1 MINKLAVKNFYE
13 QHKEDGA
20 KDLLNDHSDYESIEE
35 LIKDRKSSGTLFS
48 EEDLAKI
55 EANFHNLIRY
65 RCRNAKKSLEW
76 LEPQELPKVSNKL
89 LHEKKAQWFGV
100 DGMYGGF
107 SYALF
112 GLGDPILFTESWPR
126 VFGGSGE
133 QHRVSLNEVKLVAK
147 GFV

>member
-1 MINKLAVKNFYE
+1 MADWDIESFRKIY
-13 QHKEDGA
+13 KEDQA
-20 KDLLNDHSDYESIEE
+20 KDLLNDYSDYESIEE
-35 LIKDRKSSGTLFS
+35 LVKDRKSNSTFFS
-48 EEDLAKI
+48 KEDLAKI
-55 EANFHNLIRY
+55 EANFHDLIRY

-76 LEPQELPKVSNKL
+76 LESQELPKISNEQ

-112 GLGDPILFTESWPR
+112 DLGVPILFTESWSR

-133 QHRVSLNEVKLVAK
+133 QHRVSLNELKLVAK

>member
-1 MINKLAVKNFYE
+1 MANWDIESFRKIY
-13 QHKEDGA
+13 KEDQA

-76 LEPQELPKVSNKL
+76 LESQELPKVSNEL

-112 GLGDPILFTESWPR
+112 DLGGPVLFTESWSR

-133 QHRVSLNEVKLVAK
+133 QHRVSLDEVKLVAK

>member
-1 MINKLAVKNFYE
+1 MTDWDNESFRKIY
-13 QHKEDGA
+13 KEDQA
-20 KDLLNDHSDYESIEE
+20 KDLLNDYSDYQSIEE
-35 LIKDRKSSGTLFS
+35 LVRDRKPSGTICS

-76 LEPQELPKVSNKL
+76 IESQELPQISNELLQKTKV
-89 LHEKKAQWFGV
+89 QWFGV

-112 GLGDPILFTESWPR
+112 DLGGPILITESWSR

>member
-1 MINKLAVKNFYE
+1 MADWDIESFRKIY
-13 QHKEDGA
+13 KEDQA
-20 KDLLNDHSDYESIEE
+20 NDLLNDYSDYESIEE
-35 LIKDRKSSGTLFS
+35 LVKDRKSSGTLFS
-48 EEDLAKI
+48 KEDLAKI

-76 LEPQELPKVSNKL
+76 LESQELPKVSNEL

-112 GLGDPILFTESWPR
+112 DLGDPILFTESWSR

>member
-1 MINKLAVKNFYE
+1 MANWDIESFRKIY
-13 QHKEDGA
+13 KEDQA
-20 KDLLNDHSDYESIEE
+20 KDLLNDHSGYESIEE

-76 LEPQELPKVSNKL
+76 LESQELPQISNELLQKTKV
-89 LHEKKAQWFGV
+89 QWFRV

-112 GLGDPILFTESWPR
+112 DLGDPILFTESWSR

>member
-1 MINKLAVKNFYE
+1 MANWDIESFRKIY
-13 QHKEDGA
+13 KEDQA
-20 KDLLNDHSDYESIEE
+20 KDLLNDYSDYESIEE
-35 LIKDRKSSGTLFS
+35 LVKDRKSSSTFFS
-48 EEDLAKI
+48 KEDLAKI
-55 EANFHNLIRY
+55 EANFHDLIRY

-76 LEPQELPKVSNKL
+76 IESQESPQISNELLQKTKV
-89 LHEKKAQWFGV
+89 QWFGV

-112 GLGDPILFTESWPR
+112 DLGGPVLFTESWSR

>member
-1 MINKLAVKNFYE
+1 MTDWDIESFRKIY
-13 QHKEDGA
+13 KEDQA
-20 KDLLNDHSDYESIEE
+20 KDLLNDYSDYESIEE
-35 LIKDRKSSGTLFS
+35 LVRNRKPSGTTCS

-55 EANFHNLIRY
+55 EANFHDLIRY

-76 LEPQELPKVSNKL
+76 LESQELPKVSNEL
-89 LHEKKAQWFGV
+89 LQGTKVQWFRV

-112 GLGDPILFTESWPR
+112 DLGGPILITESWSR